1 MTWPIVWNESRS
13 VNEEENRFEEA
24 AIEAEFE
31 TGYRE
36 ETREEARRGVVTR
49 LLRMTSG
56 SLVTIIGVIMM
67 PLPGPGLLIVAV
79 GLGILSRDVA
89 WADRLLQIVRKRLPS
104 DSDGRLPRSSIVT
117 MTVLALA
124 GVAFSILVT
133 FLRSRSSLPNERQQ
147 SLLDS
152 YRS

>member
-1 MTWPIVWNESRS
+1 M
-13 VNEEENRFEEA
+13 NEEENRFEEA

-36 ETREEARRGVVTR
+36 ETREETRRGVVTR

-56 SLVTIIGVIMM
+56 SLVTTIGVIMM
-67 PLPGPGLLIVAV
+67 PLPGPGLLVVAV

-117 MTVLALA
+117 MTVMALA
-124 GVAFSILVT
+124 GIAFSIWVT
-133 FLRSRSSLPNERQQ
+133 FLR
-147 SLLDS
+147 
-152 YRS
+152 

>member
-117 MTVLALA
+117 MTVLAFA
-124 GVAFSILVT
+124 GIAFSIWVT
-133 FLRSRSSLPNERQQ
+133 FLR
-147 SLLDS
+147 
-152 YRS
+152 

>member
-1 MTWPIVWNESRS
+1 MTWTIVWNEIRS

-124 GVAFSILVT
+124 GVAFSIWVT
-133 FLRSRSSLPNERQQ
+133 FLR
-147 SLLDS
+147 
-152 YRS
+152 

>member
-1 MTWPIVWNESRS
+1 

-124 GVAFSILVT
+124 GVAFSIWVT
-133 FLRSRSSLPNERQQ
+133 FLR
-147 SLLDS
+147 
-152 YRS
+152 

>member
-49 LLRMTSG
+49 LLRMTAG

-124 GVAFSILVT
+124 GVAFSIWVT
-133 FLRSRSSLPNERQQ
+133 FLR
-147 SLLDS
+147 
-152 YRS
+152 

>member
-117 MTVLALA
+117 MTVLAFA
-124 GVAFSILVT
+124 GVAFSIWVT
-133 FLRSRSSLPNERQQ
+133 FLR
-147 SLLDS
+147 
-152 YRS
+152 

>member
-1 MTWPIVWNESRS
+1 M
-13 VNEEENRFEEA
+13 NEEENRFEEA

-36 ETREEARRGVVTR
+36 ETREEARRGGVTR

-56 SLVTIIGVIMM
+56 ALVTIIGVIMM

-124 GVAFSILVT
+124 GVAFSIWVT
-133 FLRSRSSLPNERQQ
+133 FLR
-147 SLLDS
+147 
-152 YRS
+152 

>member
-1 MTWPIVWNESRS
+1 M
-13 VNEEENRFEEA
+13 NEEENRFEEA

-56 SLVTIIGVIMM
+56 SLVTIIGVIML
-67 PLPGPGLLIVAV
+67 PLPGPGLLVVAV

-117 MTVLALA
+117 MTVMALA
-124 GVAFSILVT
+124 GIAFSIWVT
-133 FLRSRSSLPNERQQ
+133 FLR
-147 SLLDS
+147 
-152 YRS
+152 

>member
-1 MTWPIVWNESRS
+1 M
-13 VNEEENRFEEA
+13 NEEENRFEEA

-56 SLVTIIGVIMM
+56 SLVTIIAVIMM
-67 PLPGPGLLIVAV
+67 PLPGPGLLVVAV

-117 MTVLALA
+117 MTVMALA
-124 GVAFSILVT
+124 GIAFSIWVT
-133 FLRSRSSLPNERQQ
+133 FLR
-147 SLLDS
+147 
-152 YRS
+152 

>member
-1 MTWPIVWNESRS
+1 M
-13 VNEEENRFEEA
+13 NEEENRFEEA

-36 ETREEARRGVVTR
+36 ETREEARRGVATR

-67 PLPGPGLLIVAV
+67 PLPGPGLLVVAV

-117 MTVLALA
+117 MTVMALA
-124 GVAFSILVT
+124 GLAVSIWVT
-133 FLRSRSSLPNERQQ
+133 FLR
-147 SLLDS
+147 
-152 YRS
+152 

>member
-1 MTWPIVWNESRS
+1 M
-13 VNEEENRFEEA
+13 NEEENRFEEA

-36 ETREEARRGVVTR
+36 ETREEARRGGVTR

-124 GVAFSILVT
+124 GVAFSIWVT
-133 FLRSRSSLPNERQQ
+133 FLR
-147 SLLDS
+147 
-152 YRS
+152 

>member
-1 MTWPIVWNESRS
+1 MTWPIFWNESRS

-124 GVAFSILVT
+124 GVAFSIWVT
-133 FLRSRSSLPNERQQ
+133 FLR
-147 SLLDS
+147 
-152 YRS
+152 

>member
-1 MTWPIVWNESRS
+1 M
-13 VNEEENRFEEA
+13 NEEENRFEEA

-56 SLVTIIGVIMM
+56 SLVTILGVIMM

-117 MTVLALA
+117 RTVLALA
-124 GVAFSILVT
+124 GVTFSIWVT
-133 FLRSRSSLPNERQQ
+133 FLR
-147 SLLDS
+147 
-152 YRS
+152 

>member
-1 MTWPIVWNESRS
+1 M
-13 VNEEENRFEEA
+13 NEEENRFEEA

-117 MTVLALA
+117 MVVLALA
-124 GVAFSILVT
+124 GIAFSIWLT
-133 FLRSRSSLPNERQQ
+133 FLR
-147 SLLDS
+147 
-152 YRS
+152 

>member
-1 MTWPIVWNESRS
+1 

-49 LLRMTSG
+49 LLRMTAG

-117 MTVLALA
+117 MVVLALA
-124 GVAFSILVT
+124 GIAFSIWLT
-133 FLRSRSSLPNERQQ
+133 FLR
-147 SLLDS
+147 
-152 YRS
+152 

>member
-1 MTWPIVWNESRS
+1 
-13 VNEEENRFEEA
+13 
-24 AIEAEFE
+24 
-31 TGYRE
+31 
-36 ETREEARRGVVTR
+36 
-49 LLRMTSG
+49 MTSG

-124 GVAFSILVT
+124 GVAFSIWVT
-133 FLRSRSSLPNERQQ
+133 FLR
-147 SLLDS
+147 
-152 YRS
+152 

>member
-1 MTWPIVWNESRS
+1 M
-13 VNEEENRFEEA
+13 NEEENRFEEA

-36 ETREEARRGVVTR
+36 ETREEARRGVATR

-67 PLPGPGLLIVAV
+67 PLPGPGLLVVAV

-117 MTVLALA
+117 MTVMALA
-124 GVAFSILVT
+124 GIAFSIWVT
-133 FLRSRSSLPNERQQ
+133 FLR
-147 SLLDS
+147 
-152 YRS
+152 

>member
-124 GVAFSILVT
+124 GVAFSIWVT
-133 FLRSRSSLPNERQQ
+133 LLR
-147 SLLDS
+147 
-152 YRS
+152 